1 MNIQYSYNIVFL
13 ANVREEG
20 TIGHCFTY
28 LKHPRIDVDTKY
40 LYAIVTGEISLK
52 KAAQSEIFILSF
64 KVFPLFPINLHVRAI
79 VQNVEIDGHDQ
90 ETNLHEKG
98 PIKKLE

>member
-64 KVFPLFPINLHVRAI
+64 EVFPLFPVNKDVRTI
-79 VQNVEIDGHDQ
+79 IQDVEINGHDQ
-90 ETNLHEKG
+90 KTNLYEEDS
-98 PIKKLE
+98 IKKSE